1 MKALSEKELVRILNA
16 NGYKLIRQSGHQIF
30 SNGEI
35 NVAVPRSR
43 KNLSFVICR
52 FVLRKAG
59 IIVEGVT

>member
-1 MKALSEKELVRILNA
+1 MKALSEKELTRILIA
-16 NGYKLIRQSGHQIF
+16 NGFKLIRQSGHQIYG
-30 SNGEI
+30 NGII

-59 IIVEGVT
+59 IFVEGVT

>member
-30 SNGEI
+30 SNGKI

-43 KNLSFVICR
+43 KNLLEFLWR
-52 FVLRKAG
+52 VLHDSQ
-59 IIVEGVT
+59 T